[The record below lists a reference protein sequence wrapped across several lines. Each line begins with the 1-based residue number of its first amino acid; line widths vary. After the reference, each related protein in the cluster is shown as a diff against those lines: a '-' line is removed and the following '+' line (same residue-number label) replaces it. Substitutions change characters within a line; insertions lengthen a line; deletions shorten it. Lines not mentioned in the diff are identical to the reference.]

1 MTDHAVMA
9 LADTHLSLRA
19 RAGHLALLL
28 AALGMGTLMAALLL
42 TEPLLPTRTVIAL
55 AAMLAIALA
64 WSVYAAWVL
73 GARKTMLAHQ
83 RMVAG
88 RIAVGAAALFTGGA
102 ALLGMTAQMPAAWA
116 AVGLGAIL
124 LLVAA
129 VMLQK
134 TRREHQALLARRRE
148 LVALLKS

>member
-1 MTDHAVMA
+1 MTDHAALA

-28 AALGMGTLMAALLL
+28 ASLGMGTLVTALLL
-42 TEPLLPTRTVIAL
+42 TEPMLPARTVMAF

-64 WSVYAAWVL
+64 WSGYAAWVL

-83 RMVAG
+83 RMMAG
-88 RIAVGAAALFTGGA
+88 RIAVAAAAIFTAGA
-102 ALLGMTAQMPAAWA
+102 ALLGLTADMPAAWA

-124 LLVAA
+124 LSMATVILRMA
-129 VMLQK
+129 
-134 TRREHQALLARRRE
+134 RRDYQALLARRRE
-148 LVALLKS
+148 LEARLQG